1 MPIVMPLGA
10 SFDARHQ
17 LPCVRDT
24 RRHRSDYQRGS
35 PGPTDARLI
44 ASKADRETDRL
55 SDDRPFNRCFN
66 AS

>member
-1 MPIVMPLGA
+1 MPIVLPSCA
-10 SFDARHQ
+10 SFDAATSCLASETRH
-17 LPCVRDT
+17 CSEYR
-24 RRHRSDYQRGS
+24 RGS
-35 PGPTDARLI
+35 PAPTDARLI